1 MILRRIVQAIMGTLA
16 ATLLAGASFASG
28 LPDTPEPGPVRMGL
42 EPWLGYGQWHIA
54 DRQGLFKAVGLDDV
68 VLVNFTTDTAI
79 DMALAAGELDAANV
93 ATHKAM
99 AFVAAGLNVRIVA
112 LLDVS
117 TMADAIIAAPPIA
130 LVTDLDGKRI
140 AYEPG
145 STGDILLH
153 YALTQ
158 NGLSIGDVT
167 PVPLEAAEAGKA
179 LVEGKVPAAITYEP
193 YLSLARNADDTIE
206 TVFTAGAEPGL
217 ISDVLVVRED
227 FAAARPG
234 AVVALLKSWQASL
247 DFYEAD
253 VARGR
258 AIIAEAVGAKP
269 AALKTAFDGVVYY
282 SLDRN
287 RKVLTGSFLSDI
299 IPNVEDAA
307 VGAGLLDG
315 PVDMSRAVDGTF
327 VKKALGGK

>member
-1 MILRRIVQAIMGTLA
+1 MIARRIVQALCGTLA
-16 ATLLAGASFASG
+16 ATLLAGASLASE

-54 DRQGLFKAVGLDDV
+54 DKQDLFKAAGLDDV
-68 VLVNFTTDTAI
+68 VLVNFSTDAAI
-79 DMALAAGELDAANV
+79 DTALAAGELDAANV

-99 AFVAAGLNVRIVA
+99 AFVAAGLDVRIVA

-117 TMADAIIAAPPIA
+117 TMGDAIIAAPPIA

-145 STGDILLH
+145 STGDILLQ
-153 YALTQ
+153 YALTR
-158 NGLSIGDVT
+158 NGLSIDDVT

-179 LVEGKVPAAITYEP
+179 LVEGKVPVAITYEP
-193 YLSLARNADDTIE
+193 YLSLARNGDDTIE

-253 VARGR
+253 LARGR
-258 AIIAEAVGAKP
+258 AIIAEAVGADPK
-269 AALKTAFDGVVYY
+269 ALKTAFDGVVFY
-282 SLDRN
+282 SLGQN
-287 RKVLTGSFLSDI
+287 RKVLTGSFLTDI

-315 PVDMSRAVDGTF
+315 PVDMRRAVDGSF
-327 VKKALGGK
+327 VKKALEP